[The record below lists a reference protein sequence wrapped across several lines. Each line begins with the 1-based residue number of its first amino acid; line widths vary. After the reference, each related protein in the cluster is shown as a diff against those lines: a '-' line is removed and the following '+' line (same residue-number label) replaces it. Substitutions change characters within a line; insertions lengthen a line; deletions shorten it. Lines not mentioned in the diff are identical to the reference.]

1 VSAIIPVYNEEA
13 NLPELNQRLTR
24 ALDSIGRPW
33 EVVYIDDGSADRS
46 LEILSALSSQDSRIR
61 VVEFNRNYGQHA
73 AVFAG
78 LSQSLGAIVVTLD
91 ADLQNPPE
99 EIPKLVAKME
109 EGYDV
114 VGSVRKNRQ
123 DPIFR
128 RIASRLVNRL
138 TRSGNRAAQGM
149 TDYGC
154 MLRAYSRNVVDQ
166 ISQCKELS
174 SFIPVLAMMYAK
186 KTTEV
191 EVEHAERSRGTSKY
205 GLLQLLKLQTDLMT
219 GFSFLPLRFLSYF
232 GALVAFLAFALSIFI
247 LVKRLLPGG
256 DTWAQFGT
264 FTLFAVLFMMVGG
277 LYVGLGILGEYV
289 GRIYGEVRQRPRY
302 VIRKVHG
309 TGPPAAPDWGPE
321 RASEAPHPST
331 PEAAG
336 RSPAPR
342 AGHERD

>member
-1 VSAIIPVYNEEA
+1 MTVPRISAVIPVYNEEA
-13 NLPELNQRLTR
+13 NLPELHDRMVK
-24 ALDSIGRPW
+24 ALDLTGKPW
-33 EVVYIDDGSADRS
+33 ELVYVDDGSADRS
-46 LEILSALSSQDSRIR
+46 LELLSGFAAKNPRVQ

-78 LSQSLGAIVVTLD
+78 LAQTRGEFVVTLD

-123 DPIFR
+123 DPFFR

-138 TRSGNRAAQGM
+138 TRSGNRATQGM

-186 KTTEV
+186 KTTEI

-205 GLLQLLKLQTDLMT
+205 GLFQLLRLQSDLMT
-219 GFSFLPLRFLSYF
+219 GFSFLPLRFLSWF
-232 GALVAFLAFALSIFI
+232 GAFVAVSGFGLGIYI
-247 LVKRLLPGG
+247 LVMRILKG
-256 DTWAQFGT
+256 DEYTGKGV
-264 FTLFAVLFMMVGG
+264 FTLFAILYMMVGG
-277 LYVGLGILGEYV
+277 LFIGLGILGEYV

-309 TGPPAAPDWGPE
+309 AAE
-321 RASEAPHPST
+321 
-331 PEAAG
+331 
-336 RSPAPR
+336 
-342 AGHERD
+342 

>member
-1 VSAIIPVYNEEA
+1 MSAPRVSAVIPVYNEEA
-13 NLPELNQRLTR
+13 NLPELNERMTK
-24 ALDSIGRPW
+24 ALDSTGKPW
-33 EVVYIDDGSADRS
+33 ELVYVDDGSADKS
-46 LEILSALSSQDSRIR
+46 LELLSGFASKDPRVR

-78 LSQSLGAIVVTLD
+78 LAQATGEIVVTLD

-99 EIPKLVAKME
+99 EVPKLVARME

-123 DPIFR
+123 DPFFR
-128 RIASRLVNRL
+128 KIASRLVNRL

-186 KTTEV
+186 KTTEI

-205 GLLQLLKLQTDLMT
+205 GLLQLLKLQSDLMT
-219 GFSFLPLRFLSYF
+219 GFSFMPLRFLSWF
-232 GALVAFLAFALSIFI
+232 GGFVALSAFGLAAFIF
-247 LVKRLLPGG
+247 LKRLLPGG
-256 DTWAQFGT
+256 DHWAQFGV
-264 FTLFAVLFMMVGG
+264 FTLFAILFLMVGG
-277 LYVGLGILGEYV
+277 LFIGLGILGEYV

-309 TGPPAAPDWGPE
+309 TSPP
-321 RASEAPHPST
+321 S
-331 PEAAG
+331 
-336 RSPAPR
+336 
-342 AGHERD
+342 

>member
-1 VSAIIPVYNEEA
+1 VTGPRVSAVIPVFNEEA
-13 NLPELNQRLTR
+13 NLAELNERMTK
-24 ALDSIGRPW
+24 ALDSTGTPW
-33 EVVYIDDGSADRS
+33 ELVYIDDGSADKS
-46 LEILSALSSQDSRIR
+46 LEILSGFAAKDPRVR

-78 LSQSLGAIVVTLD
+78 LAQAKGDIVVTLD

-99 EIPKLVAKME
+99 EVPKLVAKME

-123 DPIFR
+123 DPFFR
-128 RIASRLVNRL
+128 KIASKLVNRL
-138 TRSGNRAAQGM
+138 TRSGNRATHGM

-186 KTTEV
+186 KTTEI

-205 GLLQLLKLQTDLMT
+205 GLLQLLRLQSDLMT
-219 GFSFLPLRFLSYF
+219 GFSFLPLRFLSWF
-232 GALVAFLAFALSIFI
+232 GAVVAVAGFGLSIYI
-247 LVKRLLPGG
+247 LVMRILKGDAYTQGG
-256 DTWAQFGT
+256 V
-264 FTLFAVLFMMVGG
+264 FTLFAILYMMVGG
-277 LYVGLGILGEYV
+277 LFIGMGILGEYV

-302 VIRKVHG
+302 VIRKIHG
-309 TGPPAAPDWGPE
+309 GN
-321 RASEAPHPST
+321 
-331 PEAAG
+331 
-336 RSPAPR
+336 
-342 AGHERD
+342 HE